1 MKRVLSNVNFKQFL
15 LLVAIIYATENTY
28 AQKEKK
34 NCISVNYSFGWND
47 YNRNGITIGGFGASH
62 EYEGDDFKSVAIEYA
77 RQTTPNIEFCTGL
90 TATAAYLV
98 ATSTYA
104 NSLSGGG
111 GSNTSNYR
119 DKIVIF
125 SLPLHLK
132 YHFLKY
138 LFVEGGLDLNYHPSK
153 GYKYGAGLSAGIGA
167 EYVFHSG
174 ITLSASLFGQW
185 NRLGSMGKEHNM
197 GNAGTYTMVGADTLS
212 QWGIKLG
219 IGYRF

>member
-1 MKRVLSNVNFKQFL
+1 MKKILSSVNFKHFL
-15 LLVAIIYATENTY
+15 LWVAIIYATENTY

-34 NCISVNYSFGWND
+34 NYIGMNFSFGWND
-47 YNRNGITIGGFGASH
+47 YNRNGITFGGFGESRK
-62 EYEGDDFKSVAIEYA
+62 YEGDNFRSIAIEYA
-77 RQTTPNIEFCTGL
+77 RQTAPNIEFCTGL
-90 TATAAYLV
+90 SATGAYLTTT
-98 ATSTYA
+98 TSTY
-104 NSLSGGG
+104 
-111 GSNTSNYR
+111 GSNTSNNR
-119 DKIVIF
+119 DEIFIF

-138 LFVEGGLDLNYHPSK
+138 LFVEGGVDLNYHPSK

-174 ITLSASLFGQW
+174 ITLSASPFGRW
-185 NRLGSMGKEHNM
+185 NWLGSMGKEHDM
-197 GNAGTYTMVGADTLS
+197 GSAGTYTMTGYDSLS